1 MTAFDTNHNV
11 PLGSVATLRLVAV
24 LERGY
29 DAFVAWR
36 SARATAHELARLS
49 DLQLADIGLHRGEI
63 VNVAG
68 QLAQRR

>member
-11 PLGSVATLRLVAV
+11 PLGSVSTLRVVSL

-36 SARATAHELARLS
+36 NARETEAQLRKLS
-49 DLQLADIGLHRGEI
+49 DQQLRDIGLHRGQITE
-63 VNVAG
+63 
-68 QLAQRR
+68 LARRA